1 MRQVSVI
8 VLKKVKHEGHFFQ
21 ALSSPFTFSDVTYVC
36 VYVCMCV
43 CVYIYTYMQRFHFNM
58 KYTFL

>member
-43 CVYIYTYMQRFHFNM
+43 CIYIYIYAKISF
-58 KYTFL
+58 